1 MKQTLLKNVAVSD
14 ESKQIILNINKE
26 LKTAE
31 GEYKEFLLTSLERET
46 PGFVIAKCLKDE
58 NEKEMTFR
66 IKRNDQTFYHTFFLN
81 ENDELA
87 FVVFNERAQICKDED
102 PQLALAEA
110 LCKECIVNGKNQNLE
125 VTFGCP
131 FVVPSSFK
139 INDSSSHVTEKKES
153 RPKQTITE
161 FQAEELT
168 YETGKTYAEIEKEYN
183 IVDVTDYMNHGE
195 EYY

>member
-1 MKQTLLKNVAVSD
+1 MKTVLLKDVVVSD

-26 LKTAE
+26 LETAE

-46 PGFVIAKCLKDE
+46 PGSVIVKCLKDE
-58 NEKEMTFR
+58 SEKEMTFR
-66 IKRNDQTFYHTFFLN
+66 IKRNGQIFYHTFFLN
-81 ENDELA
+81 ENDELTC
-87 FVVFNERAQICKDED
+87 VVFNERAQVCKDEN

-110 LCKECIVNGKNQNLE
+110 LCTECIVNGKNQNLQ

-139 INDSSSHVTEKKES
+139 INHSSSRTTEKNES

-183 IVDVTDYMNHGE
+183 IVDVTDHMNHGE

>member
-1 MKQTLLKNVAVSD
+1 MKAALLKNVVLSD
-14 ESKQIILNINKE
+14 ESRQTILNINKE

-46 PGFVIAKCLKDE
+46 PGFVIVKCLKDE
-58 NEKEMTFR
+58 SEKEMTFR
-66 IKRNDQTFYHTFFLN
+66 IKRNGQTFYHTFFLN
-81 ENDELA
+81 ESDELA
-87 FVVFNERAQICKDED
+87 CVVFNERAQICNDEN

-131 FVVPSSFK
+131 FVVPNS
-139 INDSSSHVTEKKES
+139 KES
-153 RPKQTITE
+153 CTKQTITE

-183 IVDVTDYMNHGE
+183 IVDVSDYMNHGE
-195 EYY
+195 ESY